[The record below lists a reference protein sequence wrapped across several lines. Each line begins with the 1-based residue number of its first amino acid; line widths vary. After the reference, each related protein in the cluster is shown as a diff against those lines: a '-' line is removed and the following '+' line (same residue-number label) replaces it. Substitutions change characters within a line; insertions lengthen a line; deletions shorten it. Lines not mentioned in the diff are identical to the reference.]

1 MNTNIENIEKGL
13 AGVRKALLSYQP
25 SEVDQQQA
33 ILLSIKALSD
43 CKPNPFWLKGCC
55 GRMLY
60 LNPAYTK
67 EFGVSAEAYL
77 GDKDEFQWDKPT
89 ADSFKENDEEVIREG
104 KAMKFIE
111 EIPLEGEIHRYR
123 IWKCPVYINGQV
135 RGVAGESLG
144 RYDG

>member
-13 AGVRKALLSYQP
+13 AGVRKALLSYRP
-25 SEVDQQQA
+25 SAVEQKQA
-33 ILLSIKALSD
+33 TLLSIKALSD

-67 EFGVSAEAYL
+67 AFKVSAEAYL
-77 GDKDEFQWDKPT
+77 GSKDHAQWDKNT
-89 ADSFKENDEEVIREG
+89 AESFKCNDGEVILKG

-111 EIPLEGEIHRYR
+111 EVLLEGEVHRYH
-123 IWKCPVYINGQV
+123 ILKWPVYMNGQII
-135 RGVAGESLG
+135 GVAGESLG
-144 RYDG
+144 GYDG

>member
-13 AGVRKALLSYQP
+13 AGVRKALLSCQP
-25 SEVDQQQA
+25 SEVEQQQA

-67 EFGVSAEAYL
+67 EFKVSGEAYL
-77 GDKDEFQWDKPT
+77 GSKDHVQWDKNT
-89 ADSFKENDEEVIREG
+89 AESFKGNDEKVILKG
-104 KAMKFIE
+104 KAMNFIE
-111 EIPLEGEIHRYR
+111 EVLLEGEVNRYH
-123 IWKCPVYINGQV
+123 ILKWPVYMNGQII
-135 RGVAGESLG
+135 GVAGESLG
-144 RYDG
+144 RYYG